1 MKIINKNKK
10 LNNALMWTSIA
21 FSALM
26 ITIFLILVGFILGYA
41 IEGFRNFGIK
51 NILFDSKFDS
61 SEDKYSFWM
70 PFSITLL
77 TSVFALAIAIPM
89 GIKVA
94 LFTKYRLSKKYRKSI
109 LIVFQVLSGIPSVIF
124 GLFAEKSLGIIWL
137 KLFQINPSSIFN
149 GSIMLS
155 FMVIPTIVTMTIDS
169 LNNVDET
176 LINNP
181 LALGNTKTRAIYKI
195 VKKAAR
201 PGIVVAIILAISRAI
216 GESMA
221 ISMILQAQPTSSI
234 YQGGFSEFLNSSNQ
248 TLGAFISTAMFADK
262 DPEKMRPLLYS
273 FGLIMLI
280 ISMILN
286 MIIFSFSNSK
296 NKKINSKFIRF
307 EQKLYEFISWPLRQ
321 FKVLWEK
328 ITFKHNCLY
337 REHEQI
343 SRFTLTSRTQWAI
356 NSPMYVWSIDS
367 TRTGIPHIDI
377 LLWYQCPAC
386 YCHICG
392 GMYAIWVSY
401 TEVSAPHNAH
411 PQRWH
416 SHPHRR
422 IIGIQSTRQHPLVD
436 CRNRSTLCYRYW

>member
-41 IEGFRNFGIK
+41 IEGFKNFGIK

-61 SEDKYSFWM
+61 SQDKYSFWM

-221 ISMILQAQPTSSI
+221 ISMILQAQPTNSI
-234 YQGGFSEFLNSSNQ
+234 YQGGLSEFLNSSNQ

-286 MIIFSFSNSK
+286 MI
-296 NKKINSKFIRF
+296 
-307 EQKLYEFISWPLRQ
+307 LM
-321 FKVLWEK
+321 
-328 ITFKHNCLY
+328 T
-337 REHEQI
+337 
-343 SRFTLTSRTQWAI
+343 
-356 NSPMYVWSIDS
+356 
-367 TRTGIPHIDI
+367 
-377 LLWYQCPAC
+377 
-386 YCHICG
+386 
-392 GMYAIWVSY
+392 
-401 TEVSAPHNAH
+401 
-411 PQRWH
+411 
-416 SHPHRR
+416 
-422 IIGIQSTRQHPLVD
+422 VD
-436 CRNRSTLCYRYW
+436 CH